1 MASQLPN
8 NHQQPIYKHPQIPW
22 AVSFTT
28 RKIWFAA
35 RLEIIDE
42 MAGHSRGIP
51 IARERGKKKE
61 HCKVWQCLG
70 HLSHTPAGK
79 IEEEKARD

>member
-51 IARERGKKKE
+51 IARERGKKKSIA
-61 HCKVWQCLG
+61 KFGNASGTSPTLRR
-70 HLSHTPAGK
+70 
-79 IEEEKARD
+79 AR